1 MDLLLDAGNTRLK
14 WGLWGAAGWHGQGAI
29 ALAALDELAGVLA
42 AAGPVRRVLGANV
55 AGAEVAARLA
65 GLLAARSLEPEWIR
79 PVESAFGVHNRYL
92 DPSRL
97 GADRWAALIGARA
110 LHGAAALVVTSGTA
124 TTADVLDGAGVFQGG
139 VILPGLDLMRSSLA
153 RDTAQL
159 PLADGRFEPLPRRTV
174 DAIVSGC
181 LHAQLGAQRH
191 HRGVDLGQRG
201 RAVLGRVALAEH
213 VQVYAVQH
221 KKSHEGLAFD
231 WLTGLLPQSC
241 LKSAPRF
248 WRQALP
254 CPKAKLCIA
263 LSKKHL

>member
-55 AGAEVAARLA
+55 AGAEVAVRLA

-181 LHAQLGAQRH
+181 LHAQLGAIERMFRLVEAETGAVCLLNGGAAGSLAPLLDIPLRQ
-191 HRGVDLGQRG
+191 VDNL
-201 RAVLGRVALAEH
+201 VL
-213 VQVYAVQH
+213 
-221 KKSHEGLAFD
+221 EGLARM
-231 WLTGLLPQSC
+231 LPE
-241 LKSAPRF
+241 L
-248 WRQALP
+248 
-254 CPKAKLCIA
+254 
-263 LSKKHL
+263 

>member
-65 GLLAARSLEPEWIR
+65 GLLAARGLTPVWIQ
-79 PVESAFGVHNRYL
+79 PVESAFGVQNRYL

-97 GADRWAALIGARA
+97 GADRWAALVGARA

-181 LHAQLGAQRH
+181 LHAQLGAIERMFRLVEAETGAVCLLNGGAAGSLAPLLDIPLRQ
-191 HRGVDLGQRG
+191 VDNL
-201 RAVLGRVALAEH
+201 VL
-213 VQVYAVQH
+213 
-221 KKSHEGLAFD
+221 EGLARM
-231 WLTGLLPQSC
+231 LPE
-241 LKSAPRF
+241 L
-248 WRQALP
+248 
-254 CPKAKLCIA
+254 
-263 LSKKHL
+263 

>member
-124 TTADVLDGAGVFQGG
+124 TTADVLHGAGVFQGG

-159 PLADGRFEPLPRRTV
+159 PLADGRFDPLPRRTV
-174 DAIVSGC
+174 DAIASGC
-181 LHAQLGAQRH
+181 LHAQRGAIERMFRLVEAETGAVCLLNGGAAGSLAPLLDIPLRQ
-191 HRGVDLGQRG
+191 VDNL
-201 RAVLGRVALAEH
+201 VL
-213 VQVYAVQH
+213 
-221 KKSHEGLAFD
+221 EGLARM
-231 WLTGLLPQSC
+231 LPE
-241 LKSAPRF
+241 L
-248 WRQALP
+248 
-254 CPKAKLCIA
+254 
-263 LSKKHL
+263 

>member
-14 WGLWGAAGWHGQGAI
+14 WGLHDGAGWRGQGAV
-29 ALAALDELAGVLA
+29 ALGALDELAGVLE
-42 AAGPVRRVLGANV
+42 AAGPIRRVLGANV

-65 GLLAARSLEPEWIR
+65 GLLAARSLEPEWVR

-174 DAIVSGC
+174 DAIASGC
-181 LHAQLGAQRH
+181 LHAQLGAIERMF
-191 HRGVDLGQRG
+191 RLVEAETVAVCLLNGGAAVSLAPLLEIPLRRVDNL
-201 RAVLGRVALAEH
+201 VL
-213 VQVYAVQH
+213 
-221 KKSHEGLAFD
+221 EGLACM
-231 WLTGLLPQSC
+231 LAEL
-241 LKSAPRF
+241 
-248 WRQALP
+248 
-254 CPKAKLCIA
+254 
-263 LSKKHL
+263 

>member
-124 TTADVLDGAGVFQGG
+124 TTADVLDGEGVFQGG

-159 PLADGRFEPLPRRTV
+159 PFADGRFEPLPRRTA

-181 LHAQLGAQRH
+181 LHAQLGAIERMFRLVASQPGAVCLLNGGAAVSLAPLLEIPLR
-191 HRGVDLGQRG
+191 RVDNL
-201 RAVLGRVALAEH
+201 VL
-213 VQVYAVQH
+213 
-221 KKSHEGLAFD
+221 EGLACM
-231 WLTGLLPQSC
+231 LAEL
-241 LKSAPRF
+241 
-248 WRQALP
+248 
-254 CPKAKLCIA
+254 
-263 LSKKHL
+263 

>member
-159 PLADGRFEPLPRRTV
+159 PLADGRFEHLPRRTV

-181 LHAQLGAQRH
+181 LHAQLGAIERMFRLVEAETGAVCLLNGGAAGSLAPLLDIPLRQ
-191 HRGVDLGQRG
+191 VDNL
-201 RAVLGRVALAEH
+201 VL
-213 VQVYAVQH
+213 
-221 KKSHEGLAFD
+221 EGLARM
-231 WLTGLLPQSC
+231 LPE
-241 LKSAPRF
+241 L
-248 WRQALP
+248 
-254 CPKAKLCIA
+254 
-263 LSKKHL
+263 